1 MRGSRGENKKQA
13 ARAREMHCLDDYQQ
27 LPFQTKTHRTNY
39 MPPKVLVC
47 VMDLPE
53 REVRACFEEFDVDN
67 KGMKRK
73 RDEREG
79 VSSPTNHSNSRQQA
93 T

>member
-1 MRGSRGENKKQA
+1 MQGRVKCIDWMITNTYHFKHK
-13 ARAREMHCLDDYQQ
+13 
-27 LPFQTKTHRTNY
+27 HRTNY

-67 KGMKRK
+67 KGMKRE

-79 VSSPTNHSNSRQQA
+79 GSMYMWECPH
-93 T
+93 

>member
-1 MRGSRGENKKQA
+1 MKCIDWMITSTCHFKHKTP
-13 ARAREMHCLDDYQQ
+13 HQ
-27 LPFQTKTHRTNY
+27 LHAT
-39 MPPKVLVC
+39 KVLVC

-79 VSSPTNHSNSRQQA
+79 GSMYVCPHQQTTQTPA
-93 T
+93 NRLLEW